1 MNKKNI
7 KTILRPELKKSIL
20 MFKKNFNKSEALSNS
35 STSLLMKKNH
45 SGAFIRERKALLNPK
60 FYKKGL
66 KEKVQKYSIKE
77 KRSSQ
82 LQRFFCNK

>member
-1 MNKKNI
+1 MNKKNAI
-7 KTILRPELKKSIL
+7 RKRCIKSIL
-20 MFKKNFNKSEALSNS
+20 KFKKNFNKSEALSKS

-45 SGAFIRERKALLNPK
+45 SGAFIRERKALLNPE

-66 KEKVQKYSIKE
+66 KQKVQKYSIKE
-77 KRSSQ
+77 KKTSQ